1 MNADVDTVMHLNNR
15 LKPVLIGRVRKATA
29 GLGLLLLLSLLTG
42 CDQSAE
48 RASPS
53 GFAGLDASGEGF
65 TEVLPGHTLSFPE
78 DHAPHPTF
86 RTEWW
91 YLTANL
97 QGPDGTPYG
106 VQWTLFRQPLDADTP
121 RSGWQN
127 QQLWMGHAAIT
138 SAEQHLH
145 SENFARGGI
154 GQADVQLTP
163 FHAWIDNWQLLSLA
177 DTGDDPLSHLHL
189 EATTE
194 TFSYQLSL
202 TTDRQVVLQGD
213 QGFSLKS
220 EQGQASYYY
229 SQPFFAAEG
238 ELQIGDQVIP
248 VTGQAWM
255 DREWSS
261 QWLAEGQQG
270 WDWFSLHLETGEKL
284 MLFQLRHTA
293 DKPFHSGTWISAEG
307 NTEPLQDAVVIMTPL
322 HHTPVAGKQL
332 PTAWE
337 IEIPHREL
345 KTQVSALNPTAW
357 MDTTYPYWEGPIS
370 IDGSHQGV
378 GYLEMTGY

>member
-1 MNADVDTVMHLNNR
+1 MNADSR
-15 LKPVLIGRVRKATA
+15 PGSVLMAQTLRIEK
-29 GLGLLLLLSLLTG
+29 GLISLLLVSLLTG
-42 CDQSAE
+42 CDQGAE
-48 RASPS
+48 QTPRS
-53 GFAGLDASGEGF
+53 GFAGLNERGEGF
-65 TEVLPGHTLSFPE
+65 AEVIQGHNLSFPD

-97 QGPDGTPYG
+97 QDAEGTPYG
-106 VQWTLFRQPLDADTP
+106 IQWTLFRQPLDAEEP

-138 SAEQHLH
+138 SAGQHLH
-145 SENFARGGI
+145 SETFARGGI

-163 FHAWIDNWQLLSLA
+163 FRAWIDNWQLLSMA
-177 DTGDDPLSHLHL
+177 EAGEDPLSALLL

-194 TFSYQLSL
+194 SFGYRLNLGTGR
-202 TTDRQVVLQGD
+202 DIVLQGKD
-213 QGFSLKS
+213 GFSLKS

-229 SQPFFAAEG
+229 SQPFFDAEG
-238 ELQIGDQVIP
+238 ELQIDGQVIP

-261 QWLAEGQQG
+261 QWLSEGQEG
-270 WDWFSLHLETGEKL
+270 WDWFSLHLDTGEKL
-284 MLFQLRHTA
+284 MLFQLRHAT
-293 DKPFHSGTWISAEG
+293 DTPFHSGTWISADG
-307 NTEPLQDAVVIMTPL
+307 DTESLQDAVVIMTPV
-322 HHTPVAGKQL
+322 HHTSIHHAGKQL
-332 PTAWE
+332 PTVWE
-337 IEIPHREL
+337 IEIPHRAL
-345 KTQVSALNPTAW
+345 KIRVSALNPTAW

-370 IDGSHQGV
+370 IEGSHQGV